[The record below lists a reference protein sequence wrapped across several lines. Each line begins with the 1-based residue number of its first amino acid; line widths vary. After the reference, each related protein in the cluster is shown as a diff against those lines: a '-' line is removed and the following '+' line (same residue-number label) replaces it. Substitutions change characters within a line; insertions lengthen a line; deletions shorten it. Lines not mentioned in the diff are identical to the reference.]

1 MNSSTTHA
9 RGFPLPTVAVLT
21 HAGLLQML
29 TYAFRPTLAYAA
41 LAAGAHP
48 AYLGVLVAAFA
59 IPALLLALPVGR
71 LADRLGE
78 RAVGLVGGVLFTVA
92 AVTAALGR
100 ESQVAIVIAALIL
113 GCGHLLSVV
122 SEQTQIANRPIGAS
136 RDSAFG
142 IYTLAASAG
151 QTLGPLILIIPDGS
165 GGGPAVALIL
175 WICAGIGAALT
186 VVSVFLVRTP
196 AHPSAAGVGMLGSAR
211 LVLVR
216 PGAWRAL
223 LASSLTLATIDVT
236 LVYWP
241 ALGEERDIP
250 AIVISGMLVARS
262 LATVASRVVLGIV
275 VRRFGRRIVM
285 VGSIAL
291 AAGALAATAIPAPP
305 VVLIAVAAA
314 YGVFVGVCQ
323 PVTMAWLSEL
333 APVGQRGMTMSLR
346 LAGNRLGQA
355 VIPITV
361 GALAV
366 AAGSGG
372 VLVAVAVSLLV
383 ATWAGAAVP
392 PVAVVDDPI
401 PID

>member
-1 MNSSTTHA
+1 
-9 RGFPLPTVAVLT
+9 
-21 HAGLLQML
+21 
-29 TYAFRPTLAYAA
+29 
-41 LAAGAHP
+41 
-48 AYLGVLVAAFA
+48 
-59 IPALLLALPVGR
+59 
-71 LADRLGE
+71 
-78 RAVGLVGGVLFTVA
+78 
-92 AVTAALGR
+92 
-100 ESQVAIVIAALIL
+100 
-113 GCGHLLSVV
+113 
-122 SEQTQIANRPIGAS
+122 
-136 RDSAFG
+136 
-142 IYTLAASAG
+142 
-151 QTLGPLILIIPDGS
+151 
-165 GGGPAVALIL
+165 
-175 WICAGIGAALT
+175 
-186 VVSVFLVRTP
+186 
-196 AHPSAAGVGMLGSAR
+196 
-211 LVLVR
+211 
-216 PGAWRAL
+216 
-223 LASSLTLATIDVT
+223 
-236 LVYWP
+236 
-241 ALGEERDIP
+241 
-250 AIVISGMLVARS
+250 
-262 LATVASRVVLGIV
+262 VLGIV